1 MKTKGRHSFITSR
14 YEYGIACRVVYLLF
28 NNVAARTRITCDPI
42 ACPSERLNAA
52 ASSRS
57 HRATTALSRTCHV
70 RRKTNHSLFFSL
82 AQGCHTSSESTDGML
97 AMLSGI
103 GDGLAEVMAHAL
115 DFISLDI
122 EQGLKTYT
130 TIVKVSVAPRGL
142 SHGVSDQ

>member
-1 MKTKGRHSFITSR
+1 
-14 YEYGIACRVVYLLF
+14 
-28 NNVAARTRITCDPI
+28 
-42 ACPSERLNAA
+42 
-52 ASSRS
+52 
-57 HRATTALSRTCHV
+57 
-70 RRKTNHSLFFSL
+70 
-82 AQGCHTSSESTDGML
+82 ML

-142 SHGVSDQ
+142 SHGVSDLYTIQLGPTFTIKKWLIGNTSSSIYPRTFREFSQTVGVKWGISVQSQG